1 MAVDAPV
8 TTKVEQASRKD
19 LPQLRDALARA
30 FYEDPVL
37 GWLMPD
43 ERKRPRRLRKFFEL
57 ELGHIGFARGIVWT
71 TAERT
76 GACVVLPPDAWQLPP
91 LVALAQSPGYLRAFG
106 GRLAHATALQALME
120 LRHPR
125 TPHHYVLIVGV
136 EPELQGRGIGN
147 ELMRP
152 TLEHCDRIGLPTY
165 LEASSDR
172 SAELYERLGFRT
184 ERELRLGSSPP
195 LRLMIRPPAA

>member
-19 LPQLRDALARA
+19 LPQLKDALARA

-37 GWLMPD
+37 GWLIPD

-76 GACVVLPPDAWQLPP
+76 GSSTSVL
-91 LVALAQSPGYLRAFG
+91 
-106 GRLAHATALQALME
+106 
-120 LRHPR
+120 
-125 TPHHYVLIVGV
+125 
-136 EPELQGRGIGN
+136 
-147 ELMRP
+147 
-152 TLEHCDRIGLPTY
+152 
-165 LEASSDR
+165 ASGP
-172 SAELYERLGFRT
+172 SANC
-184 ERELRLGSSPP
+184 GSGH
-195 LRLMIRPPAA
+195 RRRCG